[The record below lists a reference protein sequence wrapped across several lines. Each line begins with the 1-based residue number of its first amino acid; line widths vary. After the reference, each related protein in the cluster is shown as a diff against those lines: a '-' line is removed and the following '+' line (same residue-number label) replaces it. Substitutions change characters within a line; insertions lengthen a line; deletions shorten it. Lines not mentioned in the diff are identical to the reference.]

1 MAPVYVQVVTEL
13 SFEVLHAAETVTVR
27 LDGEL
32 DKVAAP
38 VFRERLGGLS
48 AGGRLDVV
56 IDASRLTF
64 CDSSGLWALVEL
76 QRGIAERGGS
86 VTLTGVHGV
95 LQRVLDVTGLKAVF
109 DEVLP
114 AQL

>member
-1 MAPVYVQVVTEL
+1 MAPVYVQGVTEL
-13 SFEVLHAAETVTVR
+13 SFEVLHVAETVTVR

-38 VFRERLGGLS
+38 AFRERLGGL
-48 AGGRLDVV
+48 AADGRLDVV